1 MNAVRVPERPA
12 CEVKTFRFPGVDGVA
27 ILVICAVGFLF
38 ALAITFLSRLPVLS
52 APLMVVRVI
61 IVVLGCMLM
70 WKIWRRRDQ
79 EVRTDDSGVTWHPRR
94 DRRVTMSW
102 SEVQGFRERV
112 LRRRLDL
119 LDGSHRNLPLS
130 YDLEDFGDLLKIV
143 HRKTPQL
150 RERRM
155 LMRTFRRH
163 PSTQWVYLVS
173 TLFFIALAT
182 AAVVQ
187 RELLAVVVGLGASIA
202 SYVAYGRTVLTIEV
216 VSAGLVLAA
225 RFRNR
230 HVAWSDIAGVEL
242 LSAWGGGGALKG
254 AVPIVRIRLR
264 AGKPIDLGA
273 IVEGAIPLFDAVEA
287 AWRRVGTTRADQ
299 IIA

>member
-1 MNAVRVPERPA
+1 M
-12 CEVKTFRFPGVDGVA
+12 
-27 ILVICAVGFLF
+27 
-38 ALAITFLSRLPVLS
+38 RL
-52 APLMVVRVI
+52 
-61 IVVLGCMLM
+61 
-70 WKIWRRRDQ
+70 
-79 EVRTDDSGVTWHPRR
+79 
-94 DRRVTMSW
+94 
-102 SEVQGFRERV
+102 
-112 LRRRLDL
+112 
-119 LDGSHRNLPLS
+119 
-130 YDLEDFGDLLKIV
+130 
-143 HRKTPQL
+143 
-150 RERRM
+150 
-155 LMRTFRRH
+155 
-163 PSTQWVYLVS
+163 
-173 TLFFIALAT
+173 ALAT